1 VGLKKSATK
10 MLPIHTVVL
19 AITGATLGQESITL
33 IECCANQSV
42 VGILETP
49 TFPYQFIH
57 PLIKVSMKELLRN
70 QGGGAQPHI
79 NKDDVGNVSFNLPDK
94 ETIENY
100 LNSVNPLFIA
110 IERNCH
116 EIDGLIELES
126 VLVAKLSR

>member
-1 VGLKKSATK
+1 

-49 TFPYQFIH
+49 LFPYQLIH

-79 NKDDVGNVSFNLPDK
+79 NKDDVGNVSFNFPTK
-94 ETIENY
+94 ETIDDY
-100 LNSVNPLFIA
+100 LRSVNSLFA
-110 IERNCH
+110 TIEKNCH
-116 EIDGLIELES
+116 EIDKLIDLES
-126 VLVAKLSR
+126 ALVAKLSR